1 MPIAID
7 WHGSIDLSFSIS
19 ISLPLFITCKYV
31 FVLFVE
37 SIRSLFLRH
46 CALEAFLGLYCC
58 YSTDFGFRNAQ
69 HNTKKRGGKNLIYM
83 TNKLRSYSTTF
94 SLKSLKRRF
103 TTSKK
108 IEIIAVVFVAVYKY
122 LWLGL
127 ARKREK
133 RIEKVFVRLKFANCL
148 VGLFRCLVSERMRM
162 RWEPQNSSSSSFD
175 SIWLFDPIWFAL
187 SIIRVLRKHL
197 QLVRF
202 DLIE

>member
-1 MPIAID
+1 M
-7 WHGSIDLSFSIS
+7 
-19 ISLPLFITCKYV
+19 
-31 FVLFVE
+31 FVLFD
-37 SIRSLFLRH
+37 SIFFTTL

-69 HNTKKRGGKNLIYM
+69 HTKNKKRGGKNLIYM

-103 TTSKK
+103 TTSKT
-108 IEIIAVVFVAVYKY
+108 IEIIAVAFVAVYKY

-133 RIEKVFVRLKFANCL
+133 KKEKEKVFVRLKFANCL

-162 RWEPQNSSSSSFD
+162 RWEPQNSSSSSSSFD

-202 DLIE
+202 DLE